1 MGPAFVL
8 GNGISRKDV
17 DLAVLRTCGR
27 VYGCNAIY
35 KEFEPDVL
43 ISTDAPISLRIQ
55 QDGYSQ
61 THIHYTRKP
70 LPDTGARRI
79 AQDYF
84 GYSSGPIAVGQA
96 ALDGHRTIYLIGFD
110 MGPTRSGKF
119 NNIYA
124 DSEFYKASSSM
135 PTFAGNWANQL
146 VKICKNFP
154 KLNFYRVV
162 GTTTAA
168 VSALDNTPNLYHM
181 PMEDFLNRINNTK
194 EL

>member
-110 MGPTRSGKF
+110 MGPTQTGKF
-119 NNIYA
+119 NNVYA
-124 DSEFYKASSSM
+124 DTEFYKKSSSN
-135 PTFAGNWANQL
+135 PTYIPKTPKPL
-146 VKICKNFP
+146 VSLQK
-154 KLNFYRVV
+154 
-162 GTTTAA
+162 A
-168 VSALDNTPNLYHM
+168 H
-181 PMEDFLNRINNTK
+181 
-194 EL
+194 

>member
-17 DLAVLRTCGR
+17 DLAVLKTCGR

-110 MGPTRSGKF
+110 MGPTQTGKF
-119 NNIYA
+119 NNVYA
-124 DSEFYKASSSM
+124 DTEFYKKSSSN
-135 PTFAGNWANQL
+135 PTYTGNWERQMQR
-146 VKICKNFP
+146 VMKDFP
-154 KLNFYRVV
+154 KCGFFRVQ
-162 GTTTAA
+162 GKTTA
-168 VSALDNTPNLYHM
+168 NLPSLQGITNLVHM
-181 PMEDFLNRINNTK
+181 PMADFQNRINNTK